1 METSLILVDILPEM
15 GGVWNHFDQA
25 IRWLLGKMT
34 DNKGNSC
41 WLENAIQYTNY
52 PFGSKFEYA
61 PLFNNSIRVNRFQFA
76 HKEKWCC
83 YYLYHRKCIGFRAN
97 GPFDFVAKQ
106 ICCLYGHPGQS
117 G

>member
-1 METSLILVDILPEM
+1 
-15 GGVWNHFDQA
+15 
-25 IRWLLGKMT
+25 MT

-61 PLFNNSIRVNRFQFA
+61 PLFNNSIRVNRFQFCPQG
-76 HKEKWCC
+76 K
-83 YYLYHRKCIGFRAN
+83 N
-97 GPFDFVAKQ
+97 GVVITYTIENVSDSEQTVLLILSQKQ